1 MAPGAPS
8 AVQLGREVGVSH
20 SALSQWLRDAQNRT
34 RMKLTNDAVT
44 VPTTPSTAVVATTTS
59 TAPRKPRDPAEQL
72 RLLIEAQG
80 LSDEALG
87 SFLRREG
94 IHAAELET
102 WRTTVLNALGERT
115 PARSA
120 KTSDRRRIAELE
132 RELARKEK
140 ALAEAAALLVLKK
153 KFQEY
158 VEGADKPIFTPS
170 GR

>member
-8 AVQLGREVGVSH
+8 AGQLGREVGVSH

-44 VPTTPSTAVVATTTS
+44 VPATTTAVATTTP
-59 TAPRKPRDPAEQL
+59 TTPRKPRDPAEQL